1 MALKKVLTGILFASL
16 IAMQAL
22 APLHA
27 AAADTSGKV
36 LIVGA
41 TGRSGPAMIDALKAA
56 GYTHLYALVRD
67 ASTAKTKLS
76 SDIKLLEGDV
86 RNPASL
92 KAALQAMQGVSYIVS
107 ALGSNTFND
116 PANSPEM
123 VDYQGVRNLAEAARA
138 AGVKQYVQVSSLGVT
153 NPNHPLNR
161 FGKVMDWKLKGE
173 NALRAS
179 GVSYTI
185 VRAGGLTDE
194 PGGKSGIR
202 ALQGDKLEGGRIT
215 RADVA
220 TVCVKALADRHARN
234 KTFEIV
240 AGEPGAKVDWQKFFK
255 VLAAD
260 PRP

>member
-1 MALKKVLTGILFASL
+1 MALKKILSAVLFAPL
-16 IAMQAL
+16 LAMLAL

-27 AAADTSGKV
+27 SAASTSGAV

-56 GYTHLYALVRD
+56 GYSNLRALVRD
-67 ASTAKTKLS
+67 AATAKSKLPA
-76 SDIKLLEGDV
+76 DIQLLQGDV
-86 RNPASL
+86 RDPASL
-92 KAALQAMQGVSYIVS
+92 RAAMQGVTYIVS
-107 ALGSNTFND
+107 SLGSNTFND
-116 PANSPEM
+116 PTNSPEM
-123 VDYQGVRNLAEAARA
+123 VDYQGVRNLAEAAKA
-138 AGVKQYVQVSSLGVT
+138 AGVKHYVQVSSLGVT

-179 GVSYTI
+179 GVTYTI
-185 VRAGGLTDE
+185 VRAGGLADE
-194 PGGKSGIR
+194 PGGKAGIR
-202 ALQGDKLEGGRIT
+202 ALQGDRLEGGRIT

-220 TVCVKALADRHARN
+220 TVCVKALGDRHARN

-240 AGEPGAKVDWQKFFK
+240 AGEPGAQVDWAKFFK

-260 PRP
+260 PRT

>member
-1 MALKKVLTGILFASL
+1 MTLKIVLSAIRLVPMLAVL
-16 IAMQAL
+16 AL

-27 AAADTSGKV
+27 AAANTSGAV

-56 GYTHLYALVRD
+56 GYSNLRALVRD
-67 ASTAKTKLS
+67 AAAAKSKLPG
-76 SDIKLLEGDV
+76 DIQLLQGDV
-86 RNPASL
+86 RDPASL
-92 KAALQAMQGVSYIVS
+92 RAAMQGVTYIVS
-107 ALGSNTFND
+107 SLGSNTFND

-123 VDYQGVRNLAEAARA
+123 VDYQGVRNLAEAAKA
-138 AGVKQYVQVSSLGVT
+138 AGVKHYVQVSSLGVT

-173 NALRAS
+173 SALRAS
-179 GVSYTI
+179 GVTYTI

-194 PGGKSGIR
+194 PGGKAGIR
-202 ALQGDKLEGGRIT
+202 ALQGDKLDGGRIT

-220 TVCVKALADRHARN
+220 TVCVKALGDRRARN

-240 AGEPGAKVDWQKFFK
+240 AGEPGAKVDWAKFFK

-260 PRP
+260 SRP

>member
-1 MALKKVLTGILFASL
+1 MALKKLLSTTRLAPLLALLV
-16 IAMQAL
+16 L

-27 AAADTSGKV
+27 SAADTSGAV

-41 TGRSGPAMIDALKAA
+41 TGRSGPAMIDALKAG
-56 GYTHLYALVRD
+56 GYTHLFALVRD

-86 RNPASL
+86 RDPASL
-92 KAALQAMQGVSYIVS
+92 KAAMQAMQGVSYIVS

-123 VDYQGVRNLAEAARA
+123 VDFQGVRNLAAAAKA
-138 AGVKQYVQVSSLGVT
+138 AGVKHYVQISSLGVT

-173 NALRAS
+173 NSLRAS
-179 GVSYTI
+179 GVTYTI

-220 TVCVKALADRHARN
+220 TVCVKALGDRYARN
-234 KTFEIV
+234 KTLEIV
-240 AGEPGAKVDWQKFFK
+240 AGEPGAKVDWAKFFK
-255 VLAAD
+255 VLVAD

>member
-1 MALKKVLTGILFASL
+1 MALKKVLSAIRCA
-16 IAMQAL
+16 AL
-22 APLHA
+22 LAVLAAAPLHA
-27 AAADTSGKV
+27 SAANTSGAV

-41 TGRSGPAMIDALKAA
+41 TGRSGPAMIAALKAE
-56 GYTHLYALVRD
+56 GYSNLYALVRD

-76 SDIKLLEGDV
+76 SDIKLLQGDV
-86 RNPASL
+86 RDPASL
-92 KAALQAMQGVSYIVS
+92 RAAMQGVTYIVS
-107 ALGSNTFND
+107 SLGANTFND

-123 VDYQGVRNLAEAARA
+123 VDFQGVRNLAEAAKA
-138 AGVKQYVQVSSLGVT
+138 AGVKHYVQVSSLGVT

-179 GVSYTI
+179 GVTYTI
-185 VRAGGLTDE
+185 VRAGGLADE

-220 TVCVKALADRHARN
+220 TVCVKALGDRHARN

-240 AGEPGAKVDWQKFFK
+240 AGEPGARVDWTKFFK
-255 VLAAD
+255 VLKAD